1 MSLTIPPAHKKR
13 IEAELATVPVVP
25 SGKHTLT
32 FEFHYGTGGTLSSMK
47 VKKYSE
53 DEVR

>member
-1 MSLTIPPAHKKR
+1 MMLTIPDNKKR
-13 IEAELATVPVVP
+13 RIDQELANIPVLP

-47 VKKYSE
+47 VKKFSE